1 MINKSNLGEMLLS
14 LEYIYNSDD
23 KTYTRYF
30 DSFNDEIV
38 VDFFNEEIRYPK
50 LMKINTNTTTN
61 FSSNE
66 NFVVLECVNRLFVKG
81 YRPEHI
87 ELERKWTLGHEEKSG
102 RADIC
107 ITDPLDNTTLLI
119 IECKTYGREFD
130 KAKKDTLKDGAQLF
144 SYWQQEQATKWL
156 VLYTSNFLDGIVDHK
171 ALTINCVD
179 DSNIVELAKKDATI
193 KLYANADTTAEKY
206 TAWAET
212 YLLKI
217 HDDLVFSE
225 HSVAYKIGTKPLLKK
240 DLRDFTPEDRIV
252 NSFEEILRHNNV
264 SDKENAFNR
273 LVALFICKLVDEI
286 TKTENEE
293 VEFQYKQGTDTYE
306 SLQDRLQRL
315 HKDGMEKFMREK
327 IYYVSDDYAENLVK
341 QYTGQKRKNMIN
353 DLRDTI
359 KILKYYTNND
369 FAFKDVHNE
378 DLFYQNGKILVEM
391 VQLFEKY
398 RIVYTSKHQFLGD
411 LFEQL
416 LNKGFKQDEGQ
427 FFTPMPITRFIWD
440 CLPVKEMVLS
450 DKTEVYPKVIDY
462 ACGAGHFLTEAVETI
477 NYFVRSEDNN
487 AWVRDH
493 IFGIEKDY
501 RLARVAKISM
511 FMNGAGESNIMF
523 ADGLENC
530 PDKKIE
536 NNSFDILVANPPYSV
551 KDFKQHLAL
560 KNNDFELIDR
570 IGENGSE
577 IEVLFVERIAQ
588 LLKPQG
594 IAAVILPSSILNNDS
609 SSYTGAREVLL
620 KNFYIRAIVSMGSK
634 TFGATGTNTVILY
647 LEKFNEPPKN
657 RDITLDTVESIFNR
671 SDVEDWL
678 DKDIFE
684 AYVCQIETKYDWY
697 IKFLKEELS
706 IEEIISIEYF
716 KMYYDA
722 FMDSS
727 DYKNLTKTKK
737 FSKLTDEEQSKECLL
752 YLYSYIK
759 KIEKEKLY
767 YFALVYGQNT
777 IAIKAPSDNKE
788 QEKFLGYKWSNR
800 KGSEGIQIIKKG
812 GMLYNEDDRED
823 NDTLASTVRQSFN
836 GYIPS
841 ISEEYLNIASV
852 VKTCDMLDFSTV
864 NFGKDI
870 VPSGKRRITVDTQ
883 YPLKKLSDFATVQ
896 KGRSITQDETV
907 PGDYKVVAGGIDYAY
922 THKEYNRE
930 ANVITIS
937 ASGANAGFVNF
948 WSEKIFASDCTT
960 VQSDTLNHTKW
971 LYYYLKSIQSQIFEI
986 LQKGAGQPHV
996 YPDDIKL
1003 IPVPDIDEKIIDS
1016 IVEKCVDVSS
1026 NESNV
1031 TKQINNINK
1040 EINSLFSELDLLS
1053 QNSGKRFS
1061 LRDRDSFDV
1070 AIGSRVLDKQLVEN
1084 GNIPVYSANVK
1095 TPFGNIDKLLIEDFS
1110 QDSILWGIDGDW
1122 MVGYISKDMPFYPTD
1137 HCGYLRVKTDEINPK
1152 YLAHIL
1158 EVEGQKAGFSRTYRA
1173 SIDRVQGISFYVPS
1187 REEQDKVVAEIIK
1200 LESMIEKYTEKLD
1213 ELQNKTN
1220 DIVNQFIL

>member
-1 MINKSNLGEMLLS
+1 ML
-14 LEYIYNSDD
+14 
-23 KTYTRYF
+23 F
-30 DSFNDEIV
+30 
-38 VDFFNEEIRYPK
+38 
-50 LMKINTNTTTN
+50 
-61 FSSNE
+61 
-66 NFVVLECVNRLFVKG
+66 
-81 YRPEHI
+81 
-87 ELERKWTLGHEEKSG
+87 
-102 RADIC
+102 
-107 ITDPLDNTTLLI
+107 I
-119 IECKTYGREFD
+119 IECKTAGREFD

-144 SYWQQEQATKWL
+144 SYWQQEQSTKWL
-156 VLYTSNFLDGIVDHK
+156 VLYASNFVDGSVEYK
-171 ALTINCVD
+171 APTINCVD
-179 DSNIVELAKKDATI
+179 DSNIVELAKKDAAI
-193 KLYANADTTAEKY
+193 KLYANARTTIEKY

-212 YLLKI
+212 YLLKL
-217 HDDLVFSE
+217 HDDLVFSD
-225 HSVAYKIGTKPLLKK
+225 HSVAYNIGTKPLLKK

-391 VQLFEKY
+391 VQLFENY
-398 RIVYTSKHQFLGD
+398 RIVYSSKHQFLGD

-440 CLPVKEMVLS
+440 CLPVKEIVSS
-450 DKTEVYPKVIDY
+450 DKTEAYPKVVDY

-477 NYFVRSEDNN
+477 NYFVHSEDGN

-530 PDKKIE
+530 PEKKIE

-551 KDFKQHLAL
+551 KDFKQHLVL
-560 KNNDFELIDR
+560 KNNNFKLIDR
-570 IGENGSE
+570 IGENGGE

-594 IAAVILPSSILNNDS
+594 IAAIILPSSILSNDS

-634 TFGATGTNTVILY
+634 TFSATGTNTVILY
-647 LEKFNEPPKN
+647 LEKFNEPPKTQ
-657 RDITLDTVESIFNR
+657 DITLDTVESIFNG

-684 AYVCQIETKYDWY
+684 AYVVQIEIDYDAY
-697 IKFLKEELS
+697 IRFLKEDLS
-706 IEEIISIEYF
+706 IDEFISMEYF
-716 KMYYDA
+716 KMYYDS
-722 FMDSS
+722 FCDSS
-727 DYKNLTKTKK
+727 DYKNLTKTKRYI
-737 FSKLTDEEQSKECLL
+737 KLTFEEQSKECLSCL
-752 YLYSYIK
+752 YAYVK

-777 IAIKAPSDNKE
+777 ITIKAPSDNKE

-823 NDTLASTVRQSFN
+823 NNTLSGIIRQSFN

-841 ISEEYLNIASV
+841 IGKEYSTIASV

-864 NFGKDI
+864 SFGKDI
-870 VPSGKRRITVDTQ
+870 VPSGKRRIIVDTQ
-883 YPLKKLSDFATVQ
+883 YPLKKLADFATIQ
-896 KGRSITQDETV
+896 KGKSITQDETI
-907 PGDYKVVAGGIDYAY
+907 PGEYKVVAGGIDYAY
-922 THKEYNRE
+922 MHNTFNRDK
-930 ANVITIS
+930 NIITIS

-948 WSEKIFASDCTT
+948 WNEKIFASDCTT
-960 VQSDTLNHTKW
+960 VQSDNVKCTKW
-971 LYYYLKSIQSQIFEI
+971 LYYYLRTIQSQIFEI

-1003 IPVPDIDEKIIDS
+1003 IPVPDIGEKAIDDIVNKCDIISLEESNIINEIKNTIHNIDS
-1016 IVEKCVDVSS
+1016 
-1026 NESNV
+1026 
-1031 TKQINNINK
+1031 
-1040 EINSLFSELDLLS
+1040 LFFELDS
-1053 QNSGKRFS
+1053 IAGNNGKKYS
-1061 LRDRDSFDV
+1061 LRDKAFFDV
-1070 AIGSRVLDKQLVEN
+1070 SIGSRVLDKQLVSN
-1084 GNIPVYSANVK
+1084 GDIPVYSANVK
-1095 TPFGNIDKLLIEDFS
+1095 VPFGMIDKLLIDDFS
-1110 QDSILWGIDGDW
+1110 KDSVLWGIDGDW
-1122 MVGYISKDMPFYPTD
+1122 MVGYINKNTPFYPTD
-1137 HCGYLRVKTDEINPK
+1137 HCGYLRVKSDEINPK

-1158 EVEGQKAGFSRTYRA
+1158 EVEGQKIGFSRTYRA
-1173 SIDRVQGISFYVPS
+1173 SIDRIEGISFYAPNI
-1187 REEQDKVVAEIIK
+1187 EEQNKTVSRVIE
-1200 LESMIEKYTEKLD
+1200 LEKQIVELNEKLN
-1213 ELQNKTN
+1213 ELQGKTN
-1220 DIVNQFIL
+1220 DIVRKSIE